1 MAKYLWNDSAEQIQI
16 ISTRVLSAMIG
27 EEDEAL
33 LSW

>member
-1 MAKYLWNDSAEQIQI
+1 MAKYLWNDSDEQIQI

-33 LSW
+33 LTW

>member
-16 ISTRVLSAMIG
+16 ISTRGLSAMIG

-33 LSW
+33 LKW

>member
-1 MAKYLWNDSAEQIQI
+1 MAKYWWNDSAEQIQI

-33 LSW
+33 LTW

>member
-16 ISTRVLSAMIG
+16 KRVLSAMIG

-33 LSW
+33 LTW

>member
-27 EEDEAL
+27 EEDEAVL
-33 LSW
+33 TW